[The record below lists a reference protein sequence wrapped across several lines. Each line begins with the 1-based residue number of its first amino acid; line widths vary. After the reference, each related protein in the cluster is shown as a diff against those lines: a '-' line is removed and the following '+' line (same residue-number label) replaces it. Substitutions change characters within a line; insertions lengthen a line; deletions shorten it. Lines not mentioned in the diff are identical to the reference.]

1 MIDFTAQQ
9 QQTRYFL
16 NLLANYTKAT
26 KATIDLHLI
35 QHEALI
41 DRSLGKKL
49 VLASNVDIASA
60 YRILKQENAYW
71 KNRIKLENVYWSWSK
86 EQQQYN
92 IAFVDDIV
100 NINAFINKKHLC
112 LLQTS
117 SQKYQALFLLNE
129 YTNADNIM
137 RIQKTLQVVYGGD
150 KAAVGTYQLHR
161 LAGFVNTKHGDNFI
175 VKTIYT
181 GTNKLNVSDV
191 LEYYYKNIEPQQPKI
206 KPQKPQLQIISSS
219 KPNAT
224 DTDTAPKKTWQD
236 FNTDN
241 DNSSTDFRYAL
252 YLLHFYSPEQV
263 YDILLNESPNLIAR
277 KGAYVCDYLKRTI
290 SRALEYFTP
299 SNNSLIN

>member
-161 LAGFVNTKHGDNFI
+161 LAGFVNTKRQDNFI
-175 VKTIYT
+175 VKIVFT

-191 LEYYYKNIEPQQPKI
+191 LKYYYQYIEPQQPKI
-206 KPQKPQLQIISSS
+206 KPQKPQLQIISSN
-219 KPNAT
+219 KQAQT
-224 DTDTAPKKTWQD
+224 KKTWQD

-241 DNSSTDFRYAL
+241 DNSSTDFKYAL
-252 YLLHFYSPEQV
+252 YLLHFNTPEQV
-263 YDILLNESPNLIAR
+263 YDILLNESPDLVAR
-277 KGAYVCDYLKRTI
+277 KGAYASDYLRRTI
-290 SRALEYFTP
+290 SRALEYFIP
-299 SNNSLIN
+299 SNNSFIN